1 VQSAVFCRHVRDPL
15 ETVIRGA
22 SCWRAWNSLP
32 TARREPLP
40 TDARVTERIVAGA
53 RRRGVMI
60 IPGIKNANYG
70 KGGDHI
76 QITPPYAISQ
86 AEIDIV
92 VDVLDEVIGEVAGT
106 L

>member
-1 VQSAVFCRHVRDPL
+1 M
-15 ETVIRGA
+15 
-22 SCWRAWNSLP
+22 
-32 TARREPLP
+32 
-40 TDARVTERIVAGA
+40 TERIVAGA

-76 QITPPYAISQ
+76 QITPPYVISQ
-86 AEIDIV
+86 AEVGIV